1 MGEDHFLSLGEKFE
15 SLQPF
20 LDIVSDK
27 LVILDAGGSILF
39 GNLAFSQFLGLEQQ
53 NLDQLTVQDW
63 FPEWLDV
70 QDQLQIEKFS
80 SRIVHLSI
88 PNKDQKQ
95 SLRLS
100 YTFDWDHKW
109 LLVFNDPWEPVKNSK
124 NISELLLNNLEH
136 PLYFI
141 DPDYRI
147 RAFNQAAN
155 LLFLRI
161 SREPIN
167 SGDSLLELIIEP
179 EKLNVFLSH
188 IKTGFSG
195 KSSSFTVDHTEN
207 SETPF
212 TFEYKVKPVRDLHE
226 EILGVLILG
235 QEISGK
241 NKKENVLEKDGDLF
255 HSIFHGIHDPALLW
269 KKTLDGKIIL
279 ENFNPASDKLS
290 NGDIKQ
296 WVGSTIEEFFDGHP
310 EIIQR
315 FYNCFETG
323 ISQRIETQHI
333 LKTTGVEKWLLADY
347 IKISD
352 EFLLNA
358 TIDITDRKEIE
369 ISLQENQRH
378 LSTLLESLPGMAYR
392 CKNDPDWT
400 MEFISAGVEELIG
413 YADRDLIGNR
423 KISYAQIIHPDDKQK
438 VWDHIQDALAK
449 KQDFEITYRIQIEN
463 SIEKWVW
470 EKGQGIF
477 DDNDDLIALEGFI
490 SDITERI
497 HSELA
502 AEKAKLQ
509 AQALKQTL
517 DELAS
522 QLDLSQVLRRILVS
536 LKTVLNYDSATL
548 FLREQ
553 DKFKVVAARGFQH
566 TARLINKT
574 FPANDLL
581 LREIQMVKSPIILD
595 DAQNDPR
602 FEKWEGSDLV
612 RGWMGIP
619 LIRHDEFIGLMT
631 IDNYNPYAYT
641 QEDASLASSFANS
654 AAIVIENARLFEQTQ
669 QMALT
674 DTLTGIYNRRYFY
687 ELAQKEFSRS
697 KRYQSPMSIIL
708 IDIDHFKNV
717 NDHYGH
723 LAGDQVLMQFVQ
735 RIQEELR
742 TSDIL
747 ARFGGEEF
755 IILLPETNLGDAT
768 QVAERVREVTAQY
781 PFLLVTA
788 QAFITISLGVS
799 CFRFTTLSL
808 DHLIDESDKALY
820 EAKQFGRNRVRA
832 WQQK

>member
-1 MGEDHFLSLGEKFE
+1 MSLGEKFE

-20 LDIVSDK
+20 LDIISDK

-39 GNLAFSQFLGLEQQ
+39 GNLAFAHFLGLEQQ
-53 NLDQLTVQDW
+53 NLDHLTCQDW
-63 FPEWLDV
+63 FPEWSDV
-70 QDQLQIEKFS
+70 RDHLQNEKS
-80 SRIVHLSI
+80 NSRIVHISI

-100 YTFDWDHKW
+100 YTFDWENNW

-124 NISELLLNNLEH
+124 NISELLLDNLDN

-155 LLFLRI
+155 LLFLRLNH
-161 SREPIN
+161 EPIN
-167 SGDSLLELIIEP
+167 SGDSLLELIVEP
-179 EKLNVFLSH
+179 ELLNIFLPH

-195 KSSSFTVDHTEN
+195 KNSTFTINHAEN
-207 SETPF
+207 PES
-212 TFEYKVKPVRDLHE
+212 TFLIEYKVRPVRDLRE
-226 EILGVLILG
+226 EILGVLIVG
-235 QEISGK
+235 QDILKK
-241 NKKENVLEKDGDLF
+241 NKTENLLEKNGDLF
-255 HSIFHGIHDPALLW
+255 NPIFQGMHDPAVLW
-269 KKTLDGKIIL
+269 KKTSDGKIIL
-279 ENFNPASDKLS
+279 EHFNPASESLS
-290 NGDIKQ
+290 EGEIKR
-296 WVGSTIEEFFDGHP
+296 WLGSSIEEFFDGQT

-323 ISQRIETQHI
+323 NSQRIETQHI
-333 LKTTGVEKWLLADY
+333 LKTTGIEKWFLADY

-352 EFLLNA
+352 ELLLNI

-369 ISLQENQRH
+369 LTLKENQRH

-392 CKNDPDWT
+392 CKNDSDWT
-400 MEFISAGVEELIG
+400 MEFVSAGVQELIG
-413 YADRDLIGNR
+413 YEDQDLIGNR
-423 KISYAQIIHPDDKQK
+423 KISYAHIIHPDDRQK
-438 VWDHIQDALAK
+438 VWDQIQDALAK
-449 KQDFEITYRIQIEN
+449 KQAFEITYRIQLNN

-477 DDNDDLIALEGFI
+477 DENDELIALEGFI

-497 HSELA
+497 HSEQA
-502 AEKAKLQ
+502 AEKAMIQ
-509 AQALKQTL
+509 AQALKQAL

-522 QLDLSQVLRRILVS
+522 QLDLSQVLKRILVL

-566 TARLINKT
+566 TARLINRT
-574 FPANDLL
+574 FPATELL
-581 LREIQMVKSPIILD
+581 LREIQMVKAPIILD

-602 FEKWEGSDLV
+602 FDKWEGSDLI
-612 RGWMGIP
+612 RGWMGVP
-619 LIRHDEFIGLMT
+619 LIRHDEFIGLLT
-631 IDNYNPYAYT
+631 IDNYNPSAYT
-641 QEDASLASSFANS
+641 QEDASLALSFANS

-669 QMALT
+669 KMALT

-697 KRYQSPMSIIL
+697 KRYQSPMSVIL

-768 QVAERVREVTAQY
+768 QVAERLREVTAQY

-820 EAKQFGRNRVRA
+820 EAKQFGRNRVRT

>member
-1 MGEDHFLSLGEKFE
+1 MSLGEKFE

-20 LDIVSDK
+20 LDIISDK

-39 GNLAFSQFLGLEQQ
+39 GNLAFSQFMGLEQHRIDH
-53 NLDQLTVQDW
+53 LACQDW
-63 FPEWLDV
+63 FPEWSDV
-70 QDQLQIEKFS
+70 KDNLQNEKSS

-100 YTFDWDHKW
+100 YTFDWDNKW
-109 LLVFNDPWEPVKNSK
+109 LLVFNDPCEPVKNYK
-124 NISELLLNNLEH
+124 NISELLLNNLDT
-136 PLYFI
+136 PLFFI

-155 LLFLRI
+155 LLFLLLNQ
-161 SREPIN
+161 EPIN
-167 SGDSLLELIIEP
+167 SGDSLLELFIDP
-179 EKLNVFLSH
+179 EKLNIFLPH

-195 KSSSFTVDHTEN
+195 KSSTFVIHHAEN
-207 SETPF
+207 SDASF
-212 TFEYKVKPVRDLHE
+212 AIEYKVKPVRDLRE
-226 EILGVLILG
+226 EILGVLIFG
-235 QEISGK
+235 QDISRK
-241 NKKENVLEKDGDLF
+241 NRNEKRQDKDEELF
-255 HSIFHGIHDPALLW
+255 NSIFHGIHDPALLW
-269 KKTLDGKIIL
+269 KMTPDGKIIL
-279 ENFNPASDKLS
+279 EYCNLASENLS
-290 NGDIKQ
+290 NGEIKR
-296 WVGSTIEEFFDGHP
+296 WMGSTIEEFFDGQT

-323 ISQRIETQHI
+323 ISQHIETEHF

-352 EFLLNA
+352 EFLLNI

-369 ISLQENQRH
+369 LTLQENQRH

-400 MEFISAGVEELIG
+400 MEFVSAGAEELIG
-413 YADRDLIGNR
+413 YAEQDLIGNR
-423 KISYAQIIHPDDKQK
+423 KIAYAQLIHPGDRQK
-438 VWDHIQDALAK
+438 VWDQIQDALAK
-449 KQDFEITYRIQIEN
+449 KQDFEITYRLQLNN

-470 EKGQGIF
+470 EKGQEIF
-477 DDNDDLIALEGFI
+477 DEKDELTALEGFI
-490 SDITERI
+490 SDVTERI
-497 HSELA
+497 HSEQA
-502 AEKAKLQ
+502 AEKTMIQ
-509 AQALKQTL
+509 AQALKQAL
-517 DELAS
+517 DDLAS
-522 QLDLSQVLRRILVS
+522 QLDLSQVLKRILVS

-548 FLREQ
+548 FLRDQ

-574 FPANDLL
+574 FPATDLL
-581 LREIQMVKSPIILD
+581 LREIQMVKAPIILD

-602 FEKWEGSDLV
+602 FDKWKGSDLV
-612 RGWMGIP
+612 RGWMGVP
-619 LIRHDEFIGLMT
+619 LIRHDEFIGLLT
-631 IDNYNPYAYT
+631 LDNYNPYAYT
-641 QEDASLASSFANS
+641 QEDASLALSFANS

-674 DTLTGIYNRRYFY
+674 DTLTGIFNRRYFY

-697 KRYQSPMSIIL
+697 KRYQNPMSIIL

-742 TSDIL
+742 TSDIF

-755 IILLPETNLGDAT
+755 IILLPETNLEDAT
-768 QVAERVREVTAQY
+768 QVAERLREVTAQY

-788 QAFITISLGVS
+788 QTFITISLGVS
-799 CFRFTTLSL
+799 CFKFTTLSL

>member
-1 MGEDHFLSLGEKFE
+1 MDEDRFISLGEKFE

-20 LDIVSDK
+20 LDIISDK

-39 GNLAFSQFLGLEQQ
+39 GNLAFAQFLGVEQQ
-53 NLDQLTVQDW
+53 NLEHLACQDW
-63 FPEWLDV
+63 FPEWSDV
-70 QDQLQIEKFS
+70 KDDLQNEKS
-80 SRIVHLSI
+80 NSRIVHISI
-88 PNKDQKQ
+88 PNKNQKQ

-100 YTFDWDHKW
+100 YTFDWDKKW
-109 LLVFNDPWEPVKNSK
+109 LLVFIDPWEPVKNSK
-124 NISELLLNNLEH
+124 NISELLLNNLEN
-136 PLYFI
+136 PLFFI

-155 LLFLRI
+155 LMFLRLNH
-161 SREPIN
+161 EPIN
-167 SGDSLLELIIEP
+167 SGDSLLELIVEP
-179 EKLNVFLSH
+179 EILNIFLPH

-195 KSSSFTVDHTEN
+195 KNSTFSITHTKNPE
-207 SETPF
+207 SQF
-212 TFEYKVKPVRDLHE
+212 MLEYKVKPIRDLRE
-226 EILGVLILG
+226 EILGVLIVG
-235 QEISGK
+235 QDILRK
-241 NKKENVLEKDGDLF
+241 NKTEKLLEKNGDLF
-255 HSIFHGIHDPALLW
+255 NSIFQGIHDPAVLW
-269 KKTLDGKIIL
+269 KKSPDGKVIL
-279 ENFNPASDKLS
+279 EHFNSAAEILS
-290 NGDIKQ
+290 EGEIKQ
-296 WVGSTIEEFFDGHP
+296 WLGSSIEEFFDGQK
-310 EIIQR
+310 EIVQR
-315 FYNCFETG
+315 FYDCFETG

-333 LKTTGVEKWLLADY
+333 LKTTGIEKWFLADY

-352 EFLLNA
+352 ELLLNI

-369 ISLQENQRH
+369 LNLQENQRH

-392 CKNDPDWT
+392 CKNDSDWT
-400 MEFISAGVEELIG
+400 MEFVSAGVEQLIG
-413 YADRDLIGNR
+413 YEDQDLIGNR
-423 KISYAQIIHPDDKQK
+423 KISYANIIHPDDRQK
-438 VWDHIQDALAK
+438 VWDQIQDALGK
-449 KQDFEITYRIQIEN
+449 KQDFEITYRIQLNN

-477 DDNDDLIALEGFI
+477 DENDELIALEGFI

-497 HSELA
+497 YSEQT
-502 AEKAKLQ
+502 AEKAMIK
-509 AQALKQTL
+509 AQALKQAL

-548 FLREQ
+548 FLRDQE
-553 DKFKVVAARGFQH
+553 KFKVVAARGFQH
-566 TARLINKT
+566 TARLINRT
-574 FPANDLL
+574 FPATDLL

-595 DAQNDPR
+595 DALNDPR
-602 FEKWEGSDLV
+602 FEKWEGSDLI
-612 RGWMGIP
+612 RGWMGVP

-641 QEDASLASSFANS
+641 QEDASLALSFANS

-697 KRYQSPMSIIL
+697 KRYQSPMSVIL

-768 QVAERVREVTAQY
+768 QVAERLREVTAQY

-820 EAKQFGRNRVRA
+820 EAKQFGRNRVRT
-832 WQQK
+832 WQHK

>member
-1 MGEDHFLSLGEKFE
+1 MGEDRFMSLGEKLE

-20 LDIVSDK
+20 FDIISDK

-39 GNLAFSQFLGLEQQ
+39 GNLAFAQYLGLEQQ
-53 NLDQLTVQDW
+53 HLGHLTCQDW
-63 FPEWLDV
+63 FPEWSEVKD
-70 QDQLQIEKFS
+70 DLQNEKFN
-80 SRIVHLSI
+80 SRIVHISI

-95 SLRLS
+95 SLRLG
-100 YTFDWDHKW
+100 YTFDWDNKW
-109 LLVFNDPWEPVKNSK
+109 LLVFSDPWESSKNAK
-124 NISELLLNNLEH
+124 NISELLLNNLDN
-136 PLYFI
+136 PLLFI

-155 LLFLRI
+155 LLYL
-161 SREPIN
+161 SLHQEPIH
-167 SGDSLLELIIEP
+167 SGDSLLELITEP
-179 EKLNVFLSH
+179 EKINIFLPH

-195 KSSSFTVDHTEN
+195 KSSSFAIHHDENTE
-207 SETPF
+207 SSF
-212 TFEYKVKPVRDLHE
+212 TLEYKVKPVRDLRE
-226 EILGVLILG
+226 EIVGVLILG
-235 QEISGK
+235 QDITRK
-241 NKKENVLEKDGDLF
+241 NKTENLLEKNGDLF
-255 HSIFHGIHDPALLW
+255 ISTFHEIHDPALLW
-269 KKTLDGKIIL
+269 KKTPGGKIIL
-279 ENFNPASDKLS
+279 EHFNPASENLS
-290 NGDIKQ
+290 NGEIKR
-296 WVGSTIEEFFDGHP
+296 WLGATIEEFFDGQA
-310 EIIQR
+310 EIIHR

-333 LKTTGVEKWLLADY
+333 LKTTGIEKWFLADY

-352 EFLLNA
+352 DFLLNI

-369 ISLQENQRH
+369 LTLQENQRH

-400 MEFISAGVEELIG
+400 MEFVSAGVEELIG
-413 YADRDLIGNR
+413 YADQDLIGNR
-423 KISYAQIIHPDDKQK
+423 KISYAQLIHPDDRQK
-438 VWDHIQDALAK
+438 VWDHIQEALES
-449 KQDFEITYRIQIEN
+449 KQNFEITYRIQLKN

-477 DDNDDLIALEGFI
+477 DEKDELIALEGFI

-497 HSELA
+497 YSEQA
-502 AEKAKLQ
+502 AEKAMIQ
-509 AQALKQTL
+509 AQALKQAL

-522 QLDLSQVLRRILVS
+522 QLDLSQVLKRILVS

-548 FLREQ
+548 FLRDQ
-553 DKFKVVAARGFQH
+553 DKFKVVAARGFEH

-574 FPANDLL
+574 FPATDLL
-581 LREIQMVKSPIILD
+581 LREIQMVKATIILD

-612 RGWMGIP
+612 RGWMGVP
-619 LIRHDEFIGLMT
+619 LIRHEEFIGLLT
-631 IDNYNPYAYT
+631 IDKYNPCAYT
-641 QEDASLASSFANS
+641 QEDARLALSFANS

-669 QMALT
+669 LMALT

-697 KRYQSPMSIIL
+697 KRYQNPMSIIL

-768 QVAERVREVTAQY
+768 QVAERLREVTAQY

-788 QAFITISLGVS
+788 QTFITISLGVS
-799 CFRFTTLSL
+799 CFKFTTLSL

>member
-1 MGEDHFLSLGEKFE
+1 MGEDNFISLGDKFE

-20 LDIVSDK
+20 FDIISDK

-39 GNLAFSQFLGLEQQ
+39 GNLAFSQFMGLEQLS
-53 NLDQLTVQDW
+53 LDSLACQDW
-63 FPEWLDV
+63 FPEWSDV
-70 QDQLQIEKFS
+70 KITLQNEKSS
-80 SRIVHLSI
+80 SRIVHI
-88 PNKDQKQ
+88 TTRNKNQKQ

-100 YTFDWDHKW
+100 YTFDWDNKW
-109 LLVFNDPWEPVKNSK
+109 LLMFNDPWQPVKNSQ
-124 NISELLLNNLEH
+124 NISELLLYSLDN
-136 PLYFI
+136 PLIFI

-155 LLFLRI
+155 LLFLRLGQ
-161 SREPIN
+161 EPIN

-179 EKLNVFLSH
+179 DKLNNFLSH

-195 KSSSFTVDHTEN
+195 KSSTFTIHYAENTEF
-207 SETPF
+207 PF
-212 TFEYKVKPVRDLHE
+212 TLEYQVKPVRDLRE

-235 QEISGK
+235 QDISRK
-241 NKKENVLEKDGDLF
+241 NNKENIIEKNGDLF
-255 HSIFHGIHDPALLW
+255 NSIFQGIHDPAVLW
-269 KKTLDGKIIL
+269 KKTPDGKIIL
-279 ENFNPASDKLS
+279 EHFNPASENLS
-290 NGDIKQ
+290 NGETKR
-296 WVGSTIEEFFDGHP
+296 WRGTTVEEFFDDQT

-315 FYNCFETG
+315 IYHCFETG

-333 LKTTGVEKWLLADY
+333 LKTTGIEKWFLADY

-352 EFLLNA
+352 ELLLNL

-369 ISLQENQRH
+369 LTLLENQRR

-400 MEFISAGVEELIG
+400 IEFVSAGVEELIG
-413 YADRDLIGNR
+413 FKDQDLIGNR
-423 KISYAQIIHPDDKQK
+423 KISYAQLIHPDDRQK
-438 VWDHIQDALAK
+438 VWDQIQDALAK
-449 KQDFEITYRIQIEN
+449 KQNFEITYRIKLN
-463 SIEKWVW
+463 DSIEKWVW

-477 DDNDDLIALEGFI
+477 DENDELIALEGFI

-497 HSELA
+497 HSEQA
-502 AEKAKLQ
+502 AEKAIVQ
-509 AQALKQTL
+509 AQALKQAL

-536 LKTVLNYDSATL
+536 LKTVLNFNSATL
-548 FLREQ
+548 FLRDQ
-553 DKFKVVAARGFQH
+553 DKYKVVAARGFQH
-566 TARLINKT
+566 TARLINRT
-574 FPANDLL
+574 FPATDLL

-602 FEKWEGSDLV
+602 FEKWEGSDLI
-612 RGWMGIP
+612 RGWMGVP

-631 IDNYNPYAYT
+631 LDNYNPSAYT
-641 QEDASLASSFANS
+641 QEDASLALSFANS

-697 KRYQSPMSIIL
+697 KRYQSPMSIVL

-768 QVAERVREVTAQY
+768 QVAERLREVTAQY

-788 QAFITISLGVS
+788 QTFITISLGVT

-820 EAKQFGRNRVRA
+820 EAKQFGRNRVRT

>member
-1 MGEDHFLSLGEKFE
+1 
-15 SLQPF
+15 
-20 LDIVSDK
+20 
-27 LVILDAGGSILF
+27 
-39 GNLAFSQFLGLEQQ
+39 
-53 NLDQLTVQDW
+53 LDQKSLDHLACQDW
-63 FPEWLDV
+63 FPEWSDV
-70 QDQLQIEKFS
+70 KDSFQNERSS
-80 SRIVHLSI
+80 SRIVHISI

-95 SLRLS
+95 SLRLR
-100 YTFDWDHKW
+100 YTFDWDNNW

-124 NISELLLNNLEH
+124 NISELLLNNLDN

-141 DPDYRI
+141 DPDYKI

-155 LLFLRI
+155 LLFLRLNQ
-161 SREPIN
+161 EPIN
-167 SGDSLLELIIEP
+167 SGDSLLELIIDP
-179 EKLNVFLSH
+179 EKLNIFLPH

-195 KSSSFTVDHTEN
+195 KSSTFTLNLAENTE
-207 SETPF
+207 SPF
-212 TFEYKVKPVRDLHE
+212 TLEYKVKPVRDHRE
-226 EILGVLILG
+226 EILGVLIQG
-235 QEISGK
+235 QDILSM
-241 NKKENVLEKDGDLF
+241 NKSENLVEKDGYQF
-255 HSIFHGIHDPALLW
+255 NSFFHGIYDPAVLW
-269 KKTLDGKIIL
+269 KKTSDGKITL
-279 ENFNPASDKLS
+279 EHFNPASENLS
-290 NGDIKQ
+290 NGEIKR
-296 WVGSTIEEFFDGHP
+296 WLGSTIEEFFDSQP

-315 FYNCFETG
+315 FYDCFETG
-323 ISQRIETQHI
+323 TSQRIETQHI
-333 LKTTGVEKWLLADY
+333 LKTTGIEKWFLADY
-347 IKISD
+347 IKISN
-352 EFLLNA
+352 EFLLNI
-358 TIDITDRKEIE
+358 TIDITERKEME
-369 ISLQENQRH
+369 LSLQENQRH

-392 CKNDPDWT
+392 CKNDSDWT
-400 MEFISAGVEELIG
+400 MEFVSAGVEELIG
-413 YADRDLIGNR
+413 YANQDLIGNR
-423 KISYAQIIHPDDKQK
+423 KISYAQLIHPDDRQK
-438 VWDHIQDALAK
+438 VWDHIQDALAR
-449 KQDFEITYRIQIEN
+449 KQNYEITYRIQLKD
-463 SIEKWVW
+463 SVEKWVW
-470 EKGQGIF
+470 EKGQGIY
-477 DDNDDLIALEGFI
+477 DEKGELIALEGFI
-490 SDITERI
+490 SDITKRI
-497 HSELA
+497 YSEQA
-502 AEKAKLQ
+502 AEKAKIQ
-509 AQALKQTL
+509 AQALKQAL

-548 FLREQ
+548 FLRDQ

-566 TARLINKT
+566 TSRLINRT
-574 FPANDLL
+574 FPATDLL
-581 LREIQMVKSPIILD
+581 LREIQMVKTPIILD
-595 DAQNDPR
+595 DARNDPR
-602 FEKWEGSDLV
+602 FEKWEGSDMV

-631 IDNYNPYAYT
+631 IDNYNPSAYT
-641 QEDASLASSFANS
+641 QEDASLALSFANS

-674 DTLTGIYNRRYFY
+674 DTLLGIFNRRYFY

-697 KRYQSPMSIIL
+697 KRYQSPMSIIM

-768 QVAERVREVTAQY
+768 QVAERLREVTAQY

-832 WQQK
+832 WQHK